1 MKERSPWNL
10 FYVGVPEDRVRETVT
25 GKEREEDA
33 EKYVREIE
41 IHKKSKNFNF
51 MCCPLL
57 FPSQNSC
64 MD

>member
-1 MKERSPWNL
+1 MKEGSPWNL

-41 IHKKSKNFNF
+41 IHKK
-51 MCCPLL
+51 
-57 FPSQNSC
+57 
-64 MD
+64 